1 MNCKYCGKPLQN
13 GATFCGEC
21 GGKVE
26 NPQQNAQYANQQ
38 NFNQNQQQY
47 SQYSN
52 QQPVNDKGFTAQE
65 VNDGKVMSILAYLG
79 ILVLIPIFAEKN
91 NRFVRFHANQ
101 GLILFIASFA
111 SGVISFIPYLGVIV
125 NVVVSVAVLVFEIMG
140 IVNACQGEAKELPI
154 IGDIKILK

>member
-1 MNCKYCGKPLQN
+1 
-13 GATFCGEC
+13 
-21 GGKVE
+21 
-26 NPQQNAQYANQQ
+26 
-38 NFNQNQQQY
+38 
-47 SQYSN
+47 
-52 QQPVNDKGFTAQE
+52 
-65 VNDGKVMSILAYLG
+65 MSILAYLG

-91 NRFVRFHANQ
+91 NRFVHFHANQ

-125 NVVVSVAVLVFEIMG
+125 NVVVSVAVLVFAIMG